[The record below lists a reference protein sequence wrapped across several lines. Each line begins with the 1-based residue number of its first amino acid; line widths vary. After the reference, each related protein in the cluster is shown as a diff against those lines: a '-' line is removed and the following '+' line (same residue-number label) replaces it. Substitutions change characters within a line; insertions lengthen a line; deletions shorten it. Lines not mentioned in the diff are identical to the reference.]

1 MSAAEQVPVSAQEA
15 ERLFGLLSR
24 EKALVLAVSGGPDS
38 TALMML
44 AARWRRSL
52 KKPPK
57 LVAVTIDHG
66 LRAASKAEAA
76 AVRKLAQSLEIEHRI
91 LRWTGSKPKAGVP
104 EAARNARY
112 RLLAEAAHKAGA
124 GHVLTAHTLD
134 DQGETIL
141 IRLTRGSGV
150 AGLAGMKWA
159 SIVPVANG
167 RHVTLVRPLLG
178 IPKSRLIATLKAAG
192 IAYAD
197 DPSNRDPA
205 FTRARLRATMP
216 ALAREGLSAERLALL
231 GKRVG
236 RIEAALSE
244 TLHAAFRLLAPAP
257 WPPAGAIAVDADAF
271 SRLPDEIALR
281 MLGRL
286 VGSIGR
292 EGPVELGK
300 LESLYDGL
308 VAAIGAS
315 WIASPPPA
323 RFRRSLAGA
332 VVAVRDGQV
341 LVERAPARRQTRQS
355 GPNQRI
361 SALTKRKTHPVA
373 GPGSR

>member
-1 MSAAEQVPVSAQEA
+1 MSAAEQAPVSAQEA

-24 EKALVLAVSGGPDS
+24 EKALILAVSGGPDS
-38 TALMML
+38 TALMLL

-52 KKPPK
+52 KKPPR
-57 LVAVTIDHG
+57 LVAITIDHG
-66 LRAASKAEAA
+66 LRAESKAEAA
-76 AVRKLAQSLEIEHRI
+76 AVRKLAQSLGIEHRV
-91 LRWTGSKPKAGVP
+91 LRWSGSKPKTGLP

-150 AGLAGMKWA
+150 AGLAGMKSA
-159 SIVPVANG
+159 SMMPVANG
-167 RHVTLVRPLLG
+167 RRLILVRPLLR
-178 IPKSRLIATLKAAG
+178 ISKSRLIATLKAAD

-197 DPSNRDPA
+197 DPTNRDPA
-205 FTRARLRATMP
+205 FTRARLRASMP

-231 GKRVG
+231 GRRIG
-236 RIEAALSE
+236 RIEAALHE
-244 TLHAAFRLLAPAP
+244 MLGAAFRLLAPAP
-257 WPPAGAIAVDADAF
+257 VPRAGAVAVDAGSF

-286 VGSIGR
+286 VAAIGK

-300 LESLYDGL
+300 LENMYDGL
-308 VAAIGAS
+308 VAAIEAS
-315 WIASPPPA
+315 WVASPPAA

-332 VVAVRDGQV
+332 IVAVRDGQV
-341 LVERAPARRQTRQS
+341 LVEKAPARSAIRKDR
-355 GPNQRI
+355 PNRRI
-361 SALTKRKTHPVA
+361 RPLTKRKTHRA
-373 GPGSR
+373 AEPGSR